1 MRFDLHL
8 RSTVREQ
15 IQQLAEKMKSCEE
28 QPRLSEYEKNRI
40 SERIIPFAHTTK
52 HDEMVIASAEGS
64 GDFPC
69 VAYGDSFVYAA
80 VARTSIYKT
89 DIVSGLREVSPE
101 PEAVFHF
108 SLIPEGDGERL
119 ASIDEAFA
127 SLAGASIS
135 EIIEIS
141 DYKELKLAE
150 VRRAASV
157 DNLRR
162 NLIRPHAADAGNIG
176 IQLRTTAEL
185 GAVLRLLR
193 SGIKLSYVLIEGTL
207 SLPLVGK
214 PDVSLFYEHLKRLC
228 CVEARKRGIG
238 FFTISKAHGLPSIET
253 VEELARGK
261 SGAQDETIAEH
272 WYLRLPVRGVD
283 RWETTITQTRRLPPP
298 GAVTYLVRFHRTT
311 PPMRLDMDREFWLQ
325 VVHGETEKGTR
336 ASEERIFGSLDY
348 LTHDQRCFGYPYPL
362 RAAHDRATMSKS
374 ERASLRKQIVDA
386 AERAGMKRSLFRE
399 VTQGAHSE

>member
-8 RSTVREQ
+8 RSTAREQ
-15 IQQLAEKMKSCEE
+15 IQQLAERMKSCEE
-28 QPRLSEYEKNRI
+28 QPRLSEYEKKRI
-40 SERIIPFAHTTK
+40 SDRIVTFAHTTK
-52 HDEMVIASAEGS
+52 QDKMVVAGAEGS
-64 GDFPC
+64 GVFPC

-80 VARTSIYKT
+80 VARASIYKT
-89 DIVSGLREVSPE
+89 DTVSGLREISPE
-101 PEAVFHF
+101 PEAVSHF
-108 SLIPEGDGERL
+108 SLLPEDDGERL

-135 EIIEIS
+135 EVIESS
-141 DYKELKLAE
+141 DYQQLKASE
-150 VRRAASV
+150 ARRTSSADS
-157 DNLRR
+157 LLR

-193 SGIKLSYVLIEGTL
+193 SDIKLSYVLVEGTL
-207 SLPLVGK
+207 SLPLVTRQ
-214 PDVSLFYEHLKRLC
+214 DVSLFYEHLKRLC

-238 FFTISKAHGLPSIET
+238 FFTLSKAHGLPSIET

-261 SGAQDETIAEH
+261 NEAQGETIAEH

-283 RWETTITQTRRLPPP
+283 RWETSLTQGRRLPPP

-311 PPMRLDMDREFWLQ
+311 PTMRLDMDQDFWRQ
-325 VVHGETEKGTR
+325 AVRGANEDDTR
-336 ASEERIFGSLDY
+336 ANEERLFGSLDY

-362 RAAHDRATMSKS
+362 RAAHDRATLSKP
-374 ERASLRKQIVDA
+374 ERDSLRKQIVDA
-386 AERAGMKRSLFRE
+386 AVRAGMKRSLFRE
-399 VTQGAHSE
+399 VTQGAQID

>member
-8 RSTVREQ
+8 RSAVREQ
-15 IQQLAEKMKSCEE
+15 IRQLAERMKSCEE
-28 QPRLSEYEKNRI
+28 QPHLSEYEKKRI
-40 SERIIPFAHTTK
+40 SERLIPFAHTTK
-52 HDEMVIASAEGS
+52 QDEMVVASAEGS

-89 DIVSGLREVSPE
+89 DTVSGLREVSPE

-108 SLIPEGDGERL
+108 SLIPEDDGERL

-127 SLAGASIS
+127 SLSGASLS
-135 EIIEIS
+135 EIIESS
-141 DYKELKLAE
+141 DYQQLKSAA

-157 DNLRR
+157 DTLRR

-176 IQLRTTAEL
+176 IQLRSTAEL

-193 SGIKLSYVLIEGTL
+193 SDIKLTYILIDGTL
-207 SLPLVGK
+207 SLPLVGRQ
-214 PDVSLFYEHLKRLC
+214 DVSLFYEHLKRLC
-228 CVEARKRGIG
+228 CVEARKRGVG

-261 SGAQDETIAEH
+261 GGAQSEAVAEH
-272 WYLRLPVRGVD
+272 WYLRLPVGGVD
-283 RWETTITQTRRLPPP
+283 RWETVLTQTRRLPPP
-298 GAVTYLVRFHRTT
+298 GAVTYLIRFHRTT
-311 PPMRLDMDREFWLQ
+311 PTMRLDMDREFWLQ
-325 VVHGETEKGTR
+325 TVHGTTEETTR
-336 ASEERIFGSLDY
+336 ANEERIFGSLDY

-362 RAAHDRATMSKS
+362 RAAHDRATLSKF

-386 AERAGMKRSLFRE
+386 AVRTGMKRSLFRE
-399 VTQGAHSE
+399 VTQGGHSE